1 MTLTLLNFK
10 VQLLYI
16 IMYTS
21 LHQQRERGRKGESRE
36 KSKGWFIRLLGF
48 GLF

>member
-21 LHQQRERGRKGESRE
+21 LQQREREKERK
-36 KSKGWFIRLLGF
+36 
-48 GLF
+48 